1 MNDKYAHDIQPIHN
15 PVKVGDVLVETW
27 GMRRFEGRVAAVTGA
42 ASGMGEAVVQRF
54 LAEGA
59 IVYALDLSQ
68 EKLDAMWGGIEGV
81 TCIAVD
87 VADSAS
93 VNAAFERIRVEH
105 GALHSLVTAAGVAD
119 SPSRMNADGGHSP
132 ADLSTIDDESWNFVI
147 GVNLTG
153 TFYCIRAAMPLLQA
167 TGRGG
172 AVVTISSVGA
182 FAPYPLPAAYPASK
196 AGVAGMT
203 RAIAALVARDN
214 IRVNCVAPAA
224 TRTAMLPTD
233 EELLDSLL
241 QLQPIPRAIPASEMA
256 ASIVYLC
263 SDEAQFMTGQTV
275 HVNGGMVM

>member
-1 MNDKYAHDIQPIHN
+1 MDKYANEIQPVVG
-15 PVKVGDVLVETW
+15 PVEVGGELVETW
-27 GMRRFEGRVAAVTGA
+27 GFRRFEGRVAAVTGA
-42 ASGMGEAVVQRF
+42 ASGMGEAVVRRF

-59 IVYALDLSQ
+59 VVYALDLSQ
-68 EKLDAMWGGIEGV
+68 DRLDRMWGGVPGV
-81 TCIAVD
+81 TGIAVD

-93 VNAAFERIRVEH
+93 VNAAFERIRAEH
-105 GALHSLVTAAGVAD
+105 GGLHSLVTAAGVAD
-119 SPSRMNADGGHSP
+119 SPSRMNAAGGHSP

-153 TFYCIRAAMPLLQA
+153 TFYCIRAAMPLIQA
-167 TGRGG
+167 TGQGG

-196 AGVAGMT
+196 AGVTGMT
-203 RAIAALVARDN
+203 RAIAALVAREN
-214 IRVNCVAPAA
+214 IRVNSVAPAA

-233 EELLDSLL
+233 EALLDSLL
-241 QLQPIPRAIPASEMA
+241 ALQPIPRAIPASEMA